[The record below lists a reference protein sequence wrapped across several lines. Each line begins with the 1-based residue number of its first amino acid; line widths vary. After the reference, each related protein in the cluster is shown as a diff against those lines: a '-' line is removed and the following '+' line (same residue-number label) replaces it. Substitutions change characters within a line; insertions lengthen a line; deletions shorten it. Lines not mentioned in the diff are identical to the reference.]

1 MERKRAIHLI
11 IFGVIIVIGIFL
23 NGYPVFSLNE
33 SVAHSR
39 YSDNNLQ
46 TESPVNELPSFLKLA
61 ITKTSLPDLPGM
73 GQIISDFLH
82 SNSIPIPSL
91 SEILTY
97 PINLE
102 GKDQLPSLSPTKPTM
117 PGLSTPPIDSNPPQV
132 TLTFP
137 NSGAVEVPMDVQI
150 KIQFDEPIQPGPTFH
165 TIALNDQYQKS
176 VLSDIEIQDTL
187 LLLKPGSNLE
197 TKTTYQVIL
206 PYQSLMDNYGNTLLD
221 TFIFSFTTI
230 VPPPVSTVSL
240 PFLGGKL
247 QETIKVPVYF
257 NGSQK
262 TAHIE
267 MVLTF
272 NPDLL
277 EFLEI
282 TPGEINNSWQFSAE
296 TMNVGKIRL
305 NIFQSKELKLTKDNG
320 TIAVLKF
327 RVIDKDKTL
336 SQSELILEE
345 LKLLDQDEAIL
356 PGKVI
361 SGRFYLVGSEI
372 DSSSVNTETS
382 IPIPTTIPIE
392 VELADM
398 MVEPSSLLN
407 GKVGK
412 EYVFKAV
419 IDNIPASVK
428 SLKYQWNFGDKS
440 KVVDSSVGEMTHIFS
455 QPGKYEVTVKAF
467 DRSKGRMIAM
477 KKLKVEI
484 LQEPLVTTTINTPE
498 SQTKVF
504 NYQEKYP
511 NGKLKVQYTYI
522 LLPDGTQVKN
532 GLENSWYENGKKK
545 NEGEYQNGK
554 KVGVWISCYDNGV
567 IGQKGTYQ
575 NGQKSGLWVKNYRNG
590 NKESEGHYQNNLR
603 EGAWKKWYEN
613 GELWADFEYKHDQIV
628 PGSYLEY

>member
-1 MERKRAIHLI
+1 
-11 IFGVIIVIGIFL
+11 
-23 NGYPVFSLNE
+23 
-33 SVAHSR
+33 
-39 YSDNNLQ
+39 
-46 TESPVNELPSFLKLA
+46 
-61 ITKTSLPDLPGM
+61 
-73 GQIISDFLH
+73 
-82 SNSIPIPSL
+82 
-91 SEILTY
+91 
-97 PINLE
+97 
-102 GKDQLPSLSPTKPTM
+102 
-117 PGLSTPPIDSNPPQV
+117 
-132 TLTFP
+132 
-137 NSGAVEVPMDVQI
+137 
-150 KIQFDEPIQPGPTFH
+150 
-165 TIALNDQYQKS
+165 
-176 VLSDIEIQDTL
+176 
-187 LLLKPGSNLE
+187 
-197 TKTTYQVIL
+197 
-206 PYQSLMDNYGNTLLD
+206 
-221 TFIFSFTTI
+221 
-230 VPPPVSTVSL
+230 
-240 PFLGGKL
+240 
-247 QETIKVPVYF
+247 
-257 NGSQK
+257 
-262 TAHIE
+262 
-267 MVLTF
+267 
-272 NPDLL
+272 
-277 EFLEI
+277 
-282 TPGEINNSWQFSAE
+282 
-296 TMNVGKIRL
+296 
-305 NIFQSKELKLTKDNG
+305 
-320 TIAVLKF
+320 
-327 RVIDKDKTL
+327 
-336 SQSELILEE
+336 
-345 LKLLDQDEAIL
+345 
-356 PGKVI
+356 
-361 SGRFYLVGSEI
+361 
-372 DSSSVNTETS
+372 
-382 IPIPTTIPIE
+382 
-392 VELADM
+392 M

-455 QPGKYEVTVKAF
+455 QPGKYEVTVNAF